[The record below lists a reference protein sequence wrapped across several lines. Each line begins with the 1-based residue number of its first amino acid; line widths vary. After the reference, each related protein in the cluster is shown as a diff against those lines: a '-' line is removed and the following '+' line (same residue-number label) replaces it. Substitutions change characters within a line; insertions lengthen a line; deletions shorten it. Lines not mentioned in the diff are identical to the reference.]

1 MLKESNVVGAL
12 VFFRQ
17 EVRVFDDKQIAL
29 VQNFASQAVIA
40 IENARLLSEL
50 RVSLQQQTATADVLK
65 VISRSTFDLQSVLN
79 TLVESAALLCEA
91 DSATIYR
98 PKDASSYGYSHD
110 FPQYLRDHPIIPEQG
125 SVLGRV
131 VLNGKIVHV
140 ADVHADPQYALIE
153 QRRVGEYRTV
163 LGVPLMREDTLVGV
177 IILTRN
183 AVKPFAEKQIE
194 LVKTFA
200 DQAVIAIENVRL
212 FEAEQQRTREL
223 TESLEQQTA
232 TSKVLDVISRSAF
245 DLKAVFE
252 TVADSSVK
260 LCGAH
265 RAFIY
270 RFDGELLR
278 LAVAYNTP
286 KEFKEICR
294 TKSNSHRPAYL
305 CRPRCA

>member
-1 MLKESNVVGAL
+1 M
-12 VFFRQ
+12 
-17 EVRVFDDKQIAL
+17 
-29 VQNFASQAVIA
+29 
-40 IENARLLSEL
+40 
-50 RVSLQQQTATADVLK
+50 LK

-79 TLVESAALLCEA
+79 TLVKSAARLCEA

-98 PKDASSYGYSHD
+98 PKDAAYASASSYGFSHD
-110 FPQYLRDHPIIPEQG
+110 FAQYLRDHPIIPERG

-131 VLNGKIVHV
+131 VLNGAIVHV

-183 AVKPFAEKQIE
+183 AVQPFAEKQIE

-252 TVADSSVK
+252 AVAESSVR

-286 KEFKEICR
+286 KEFKEFVEQNPI
-294 TKSNSHRPAYL
+294 RPGRHTCAARAAL
-305 CRPRCA
+305 ERPNDPHT